1 MYNRLLEAPRLPDP
15 ARRLRAFLD
24 VESPPALRQRRGPA
38 DSFKGTPITS
48 TANVKVDVYIDSELI
63 GSRIE
68 SAVTSALSLLG
79 SSADTDGRAK
89 HMPAQR

>member
-1 MYNRLLEAPRLPDP
+1 MPRNDRNIGVPSNDIRP
-15 ARRLRAFLD
+15 
-24 VESPPALRQRRGPA
+24 
-38 DSFKGTPITS
+38 
-48 TANVKVDVYIDSELI
+48 NVKVDVYINSELI

-68 SAVTSALSLLG
+68 SAVTSALGLLG

>member
-1 MYNRLLEAPRLPDP
+1 VRRIEVLSLDPLKALMPRNDRNIGVPSNDIRP
-15 ARRLRAFLD
+15 
-24 VESPPALRQRRGPA
+24 
-38 DSFKGTPITS
+38 
-48 TANVKVDVYIDSELI
+48 NVKVDVYIDSELI

-68 SAVTSALSLLG
+68 SAVTSALGLLG